1 MAVPV
6 NEFDPKRALAALM
19 YLVRESSSNL
29 YTLMKMIYVADKIH
43 LRLSGRYMANDDYVA
58 MEQGATPSGAYD
70 LVKYVRGNH
79 QLHRGLPEAQ
89 QYFRVIDNT
98 EIELTADVPEDDIS
112 QIARQCLDEVIGL
125 YRQHPNWVYWYRQA
139 HDAAWQ
145 ESLRENAL
153 APQMDI
159 LDVAKTTPDNES
171 LLDYLSDPYPEA
183 AES

>member
-1 MAVPV
+1 MAVSG

-43 LRLSGRYMANDDYVA
+43 LGLTGRYMAGDDYIA

-79 QLHRGLPEAQ
+79 QLHRGLPEAKQ
-89 QYFRVIDNT
+89 HFRVVENNKL
-98 EIELTADVPEDDIS
+98 ELISEVPEDDIS
-112 QIARQCLDEVIGL
+112 GTMRQSLDEVIQL
-125 YRQHPNWVYWYRQA
+125 YQQHPNWVYWYRKA
-139 HDAAWQ
+139 HDAAWE
-145 ESLRENAL
+145 ESVRENAI
-153 APQMDI
+153 APPMDI
-159 LDVAKTTPDNES
+159 VAVAKTIPDNDL

-183 AES
+183 AEG